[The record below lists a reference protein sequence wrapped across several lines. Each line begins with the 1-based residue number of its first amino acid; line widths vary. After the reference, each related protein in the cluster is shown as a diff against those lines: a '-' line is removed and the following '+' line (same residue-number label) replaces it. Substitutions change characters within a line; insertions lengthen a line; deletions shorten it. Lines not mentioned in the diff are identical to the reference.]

1 MKPSVW
7 YESDQPRDEFGF
19 AGPSVRRARPRCAL
33 PARRAQSLY
42 VTMFPCNEC
51 SKLLIQAGIR
61 EVVFYE
67 DKQANAEAPG
77 VSAAGAA
84 GAGGMAPSEA
94 YAASRT
100 LLGLAGVAVR
110 QHAPATALVLQVAP
124 LAAAE

>member
-1 MKPSVW
+1 
-7 YESDQPRDEFGF
+7 
-19 AGPSVRRARPRCAL
+19 
-33 PARRAQSLY
+33 
-42 VTMFPCNEC
+42 MFPCNEC

-77 VSAAGAA
+77 VSCPSAAAAGV
-84 GAGGMAPSEA
+84 GGMAPSEA

-100 LLGLAGVAVR
+100 LLALAGVAVR

-124 LAAAE
+124 LQAEA

>member
-1 MKPSVW
+1 
-7 YESDQPRDEFGF
+7 
-19 AGPSVRRARPRCAL
+19 
-33 PARRAQSLY
+33 
-42 VTMFPCNEC
+42 MFPCNEC

-77 VSAAGAA
+77 VSATTAGGAGGA

-94 YAASRT
+94 YTASRT

-124 LAAAE
+124 LAAE